1 MAITANGQQQPKR
14 WTSRSESENAAFGFM
29 GVTSCSFLCG
39 CASWGERGAGSR
51 RIGGWRCG
59 GGWPGRGGLRGG
71 LSLGRG
77 GGRRE
82 AQGAE
87 AEGVG

>member
-39 CASWGERGAGSR
+39 GAGGGERGVGLR
-51 RIGGWRCG
+51 RV
-59 GGWPGRGGLRGG
+59 GGLR
-71 LSLGRG
+71 RG
-77 GGRRE
+77 PGRRE

-87 AEGVG
+87 VKGVG